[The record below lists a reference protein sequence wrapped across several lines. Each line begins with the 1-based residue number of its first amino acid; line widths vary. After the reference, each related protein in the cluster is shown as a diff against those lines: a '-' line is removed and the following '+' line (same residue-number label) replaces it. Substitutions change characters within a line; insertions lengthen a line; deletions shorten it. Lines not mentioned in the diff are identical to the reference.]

1 MRGIGVHRGRSFFF
15 VARVFFVAGFFVV
28 RFFFALAVLL
38 FFRVVAGFVGF
49 LFLGLFRFVGMQFIH
64 GRKLRAQAGREREFV
79 DFHGAVEIRIWL
91 ARAPGRGNCSFLDSI
106 GDGLE
111 R

>member
-28 RFFFALAVLL
+28 RFFFAFGVLL

-64 GRKLRAQAGREREFV
+64 GRERRAQAGREREFV
-79 DFHGAVEIRIWL
+79 DLHGAVEIGIWL
-91 ARAPGRGNCSFLDSI
+91 ARAPGSGNGGFQHAI
-106 GDGLE
+106 GE
-111 R
+111 